1 MNTVNKIGQAIWAFL
16 ILMGEARVQRNIMAS
31 EAIRKHGLGR

>member
-1 MNTVNKIGQAIWAFL
+1 MNTVSKIGKTIWEFL
-16 ILMGEARVQRNIMAS
+16 MLMGEARVQRDIMVR